1 MSTSIK
7 AGPGSAQP
15 ILEVRQICKSFPG
28 VRVLKSVNLGIWPGE
43 VHAIVGE
50 NGAGKSTL
58 MKILAGAYQPDSG
71 EIKIDNTEVHFG
83 HPGEAKELG
92 VSLIYQEFSLLPER
106 TVAQNI
112 FLGREPTFRFAP
124 RGRPQRGLA
133 VDARAMDEASHA
145 LLATLEADN
154 VISPRALVRTL

>member
-1 MSTSIK
+1 MHGITKTFYGVPVLSEVDLDCQ
-7 AGPGSAQP
+7 AGE
-15 ILEVRQICKSFPG
+15 I
-28 VRVLKSVNLGIWPGE
+28 
-43 VHAIVGE
+43 HAIVGE

-58 MKILAGAYQPDSG
+58 MKILAGAYQPDAG
-71 EIKIDNTEVHFG
+71 TIRLGGREVHFG
-83 HPGEAKELG
+83 HPGEAKEHG
-92 VSLIYQEFSLLPER
+92 VSLIYQEFTLLPER

-133 VDARAMDEASHA
+133 VDARAMDDASHA

-154 VISPRALVRTL
+154 VIS